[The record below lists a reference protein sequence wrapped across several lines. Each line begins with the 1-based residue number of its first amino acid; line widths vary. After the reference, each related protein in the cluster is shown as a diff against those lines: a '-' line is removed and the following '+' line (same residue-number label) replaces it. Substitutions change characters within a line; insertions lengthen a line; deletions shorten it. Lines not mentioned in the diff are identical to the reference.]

1 MKRIIG
7 LIKILYIVH
16 VGGTNQAAIKGVRPR
31 MIGTLN
37 SRRQVTAC
45 LFNQSRSAVATH
57 VVKAMNVSA
66 SVAQHDNTFAS
77 DLGDEVITGLRDL
90 TLVAC
95 QDPVLREDF
104 LSLVDKNLR

>member
-57 VVKAMNVSA
+57 VVKRMNVSA
-66 SVAQHDNTFAS
+66 FVAQNDDIFAG
-77 DLGDEVITGLRDL
+77 DLGNEVIPGLRYL
-90 TLVAC
+90 ALMPC
-95 QDPVLREDF
+95 QDPLLREDF
-104 LSLVDKNLR
+104 LSLVGKNLR